1 MHTQLSILYN
11 HCVNFA
17 GHKWAAGRGMEKGA
31 KRVDRTAGAPTTW
44 DDFENWGESQESDSV
59 CEALFG
65 PASKCSVVIR
75 SRHASTSWERLVR
88 TVVGD
93 PVHLDVVLVK
103 EGSAGARFCFS
114 SYMNQKFE
122 MVMMD
127 QGIVHDKNM
136 SNMYLEITE
145 EEHERCTRF
154 MMSLVEKASYD
165 YLDAMLI
172 MPMAPKVYIAHY
184 LFFGSLL
191 CACNVLHCMPDR
203 ISQRMKNEPLLC
215 TRDVNTHA
223 FTACPTGSL

>member
-1 MHTQLSILYN
+1 M
-11 HCVNFA
+11 
-17 GHKWAAGRGMEKGA
+17 
-31 KRVDRTAGAPTTW
+31 
-44 DDFENWGESQESDSV
+44 
-59 CEALFG
+59 
-65 PASKCSVVIR
+65 
-75 SRHASTSWERLVR
+75 R